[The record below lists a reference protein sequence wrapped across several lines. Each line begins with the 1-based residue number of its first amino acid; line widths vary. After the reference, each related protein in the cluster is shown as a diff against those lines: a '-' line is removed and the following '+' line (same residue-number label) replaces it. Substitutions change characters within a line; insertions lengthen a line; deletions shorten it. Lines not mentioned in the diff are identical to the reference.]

1 MSNLSQI
8 QIGLIL
14 FASVCL
20 AAAIGIKIG
29 MITFRQMYLRPQVKF
44 DFRTKFHTEAA
55 AIGEHGTIYV
65 DCPAKGWRAEPI
77 SFVFV
82 GIPTSPQMSLD
93 LLKKLWM
100 DAYAAGYVPLSLR
113 TYNQI
118 HATVK
123 PPRAPQQAI
132 SGLEQQRIDANRRK
146 TEQMQQARADKVDAA
161 VFNEPPLSVLR
172 QSGQGT

>member
-1 MSNLSQI
+1 MNSLSQI
-8 QIGLIL
+8 QLGLIL
-14 FASVCL
+14 FGSVCL
-20 AAAIGIKIG
+20 AGAVGIKLG
-29 MITFRQMYLRPQVKF
+29 MITFRQMYLKPQTKF
-44 DFRTKFHTEAA
+44 DFGTKFHADAA
-55 AIGEHGTIYV
+55 PIGEHGTIYV

-100 DAYAAGYVPLSLR
+100 DATAAGYVPIALR

-132 SGLEQQRIDANRRK
+132 SGLEQRVMEKNRRR
-146 TEQMQQARADKVDAA
+146 TEQMQQERAAEVDQAA
-161 VFNEPPLSVLR
+161 YT
-172 QSGQGT
+172 GTLKHGT